1 MDFPDKNDTA
11 VEVLHIKNL
20 VCDWC
25 IKVVGDEITS
35 LGFKIQFIELGKV
48 GLKSSVNNDE
58 VVLIAKA
65 LEENGF
71 KLLNDKKSRIVSKIK
86 IEVIKYIHMGETIP
100 EKVNFSTYLSEK
112 IGMDYSYLSTLFS
125 SAVGLTIEKFIILHK
140 IERVKELLIYDE
152 LSLKEISY
160 QLEYSSV
167 QYLSNQFKQTT
178 GLTPTEYKKLEKS
191 ERQTL
196 DNLLKPKIL

>member
-11 VEVLHIKNL
+11 VEVLHIKNM
-20 VCDWC
+20 VCDRC

-100 EKVNFSTYLSEK
+100 EKKNFSTYLSEK
-112 IGMDYSYLSTLFS
+112 IGKDYSYLSTLFS

-178 GLTPTEYKKLEKS
+178 GITPSEYKKLEKS